1 VTDALGLPLRFI
13 LTGGQ
18 RNDSTQVEALLADF
32 TSEFVI
38 ADKGYDFVN
47 VRACIEAHG
56 AIPVI
61 PERKNRKQ
69 PTWYDK
75 ALYKERHAIECL
87 INKLKQFRRLFAR
100 FDKLAPRYLAFLHLV
115 ATLIWLR

>member
-18 RNDSTQVEALLADF
+18 RNDSTQVAALLAGF
-32 TSEFVI
+32 TSDFVI

-47 VRACIEAHG
+47 VREWIEAHG

-69 PTWYDK
+69 PTWYDR

-87 INKLKQFRRLFAR
+87 VNKLKQFRRIFAR
-100 FDKLAPRYLAFLHLV
+100 FDKLASRYLSLLHLV